1 MGLPPQRSVRRPL
14 LLDSRGIVTDDDD
27 AVHKRRNDALHHTP
41 VQHHQQLNK
50 TDGSPAVAF
59 FWADWHEPSKPK
71 GQMDAVFTHLA
82 SLHPQLRFLRVEAE
96 AVPEV
101 SVLFNVAVVPTF
113 VCLRGG

>member
-1 MGLPPQRSVRRPL
+1 MMLSITHPSNNTTTNNQPQS
-14 LLDSRGIVTDDDD
+14 
-27 AVHKRRNDALHHTP
+27 
-41 VQHHQQLNK
+41 
-50 TDGSPAVAF
+50 DGSPAVAF

-113 VCLRGG
+113 VCLRGGRL